1 MKVRNILSWSVLL
14 SLALA
19 VACKGGGG
27 AAGTPFGAPGASGSS
42 GGATSAYPGTG
53 DGAEKMLLDLL
64 HGKDHDAIVESLIPK
79 DEDYAAVFEA
89 AWADQAKTA
98 YKEGLWNKA
107 EKIEIKPKEGQTE
120 LLMWKATTEEL
131 RSGAGDAREF
141 PGGYKMVADKLKPG
155 VTWYRWKF
163 CKPGE
168 TLGMA
173 YDGLVFVNGH
183 WAWFPKPWY
192 ALK

>member
-1 MKVRNILSWSVLL
+1 MKVRNALIGLIFL
-14 SLALA
+14 SLAVG
-19 VACKGGGG
+19 VACKGGGS
-27 AAGTPFGAPGASGSS
+27 AGAPF
-42 GGATSAYPGTG
+42 GGATAAYPGTG

-64 HGKDHDAIVESLIPK
+64 HGKDRDAIVESLIPR
-79 DEDYAAVFEA
+79 DDDYAAVFEPADAEKAKA
-89 AWADQAKTA
+89 AYTGLWKTA
-98 YKEGLWNKA
+98 ERV
-107 EKIEIKPKEGQTE
+107 EIKPKEGQTE

-131 RSGAGDAREF
+131 RAGTGDSGHF
-141 PGGYKMVADKLKPG
+141 PGGYKDVAMKLKPG

-173 YDGLVFVNGH
+173 FDGLVHVNGH